1 MPKATIRRMTAI
13 ELVISSKSKFERK
26 TKIMLLNLLPE
37 LGPWMVCAM
46 TVFVG
51 TLVQRLSGA
60 GYGMFAAPVMALVA
74 PEWLPGTVILVGFL
88 IGAGSMLNARDAVEW
103 RDLPPGFA
111 GRILGAGIAAY
122 IAAAVVGTD
131 LLAIIV
137 GFVVLF
143 AVALTVLGLT
153 FPITRGSLFVAGG
166 VGGVMGT
173 LTGIGAPPM
182 AILYSNVETRRAAAT
197 QNAFYSF
204 GTLAAI
210 AALAIAGVLTFSQL
224 AFAASL
230 APLVPLALWAS
241 RPLAMRFERGSIRP
255 WALGMATVS
264 ALALLSRSL

>member
-1 MPKATIRRMTAI
+1 MTIF
-13 ELVISSKSKFERK
+13 L
-26 TKIMLLNLLPE
+26 
-37 LGPWMVCAM
+37 
-46 TVFVG
+46 G

-74 PEWLPGTVILVGFL
+74 PEWLPGTVVLVGFL
-88 IGAGSMLNARDAVEW
+88 IGAGSLLNARDAVEW

-122 IAAAVVGTD
+122 VAAAVVGTD
-131 LLAIIV
+131 ALAIIV

-143 AVALTVLGLT
+143 AVTLTVLGLA
-153 FPITRGSLFVAGG
+153 FPITPGSLFVAGG

-173 LTGIGAPPM
+173 LTGVGAPPM

-241 RPLAMRFERGSIRP
+241 RPLIKRFERGSIRP
-255 WALGMATVS
+255 WALGLATIS
-264 ALALLSRSL
+264 ALVLLGRTL

>member
-1 MPKATIRRMTAI
+1 MALASYAQPIAKRKPHSMPAT
-13 ELVISSKSKFERK
+13 
-26 TKIMLLNLLPE
+26 LLPE
-37 LGPWMVCAM
+37 FGPWLVCAI

-74 PEWLPGTVILVGFL
+74 PEWLPGTVVLVGFV
-88 IGAGSMLNARDAVEW
+88 IGAGSLLNARDAVEW
-103 RDLPPGFA
+103 QDLPPGFA

-122 IAAAVVGTD
+122 IASAVVGTD
-131 LLAIIV
+131 ALAIIV

-153 FPITRGSLFVAGG
+153 FPISGGSLFVAGG
-166 VGGVMGT
+166 IGGVMGT

-197 QNAFYSF
+197 QNAFYGF
-204 GTLAAI
+204 GTFVAI
-210 AALAIAGVLTFSQL
+210 IALAIAGVLTLPQV

-230 APLVPLALWAS
+230 APFVPFALLASHPLAT
-241 RPLAMRFERGSIRP
+241 RFERGAIRP
-255 WALGMATVS
+255 WALGMATIS
-264 ALALLSRSL
+264 ALVLLSRSI